1 MGRARSML
9 VVYSHSQQGPGC
21 GPVLHRPAFGRIPVQ
36 VVMPTALLRRAA
48 VIAAAVLAL
57 HGATVVA
64 QEQDVERSLET
75 QSDAEAAAAASQR
88 RIDALDDATRELLQ
102 RYRDTLREAETL
114 ERYNERVAKLVD
126 SQESE
131 IADKR
136 DQLAGLEETRRNI
149 YPHIEDLLATLERFV
164 RLDMPFLPQERRSRL
179 DELSA
184 LMDRADVSV
193 AEKYRRLLE
202 AYQIELEYG
211 RTIEAYEGSLAADD
225 DGERSV
231 TFLRVGR
238 VALLYQTRDGA
249 ETGYW
254 DAEAERFVR
263 DDAYAD
269 AVRRGLRVA
278 RNQAAPELLHAPVR
292 LPEAGQ

>member
-1 MGRARSML
+1 M
-9 VVYSHSQQGPGC
+9 PI
-21 GPVLHRPAFGRIPVQ
+21 AFHWSAAALAAALAFHGT
-36 VVMPTALLRRAA
+36 TAL
-48 VIAAAVLAL
+48 
-57 HGATVVA
+57 A
-64 QEQDVERSLET
+64 QEQAVERSLET
-75 QSDAEAAAAASQR
+75 QSEAEAAAAASQR
-88 RIDALDDATRELLQ
+88 RIDALDDETRRLLQ

-114 ERYNERVAKLVD
+114 ERYNQRVARLVD

-136 DQLAGLEETRRNI
+136 EQLAGLEETRRRI

-164 RLDMPFLPQERRSRL
+164 RLDMPFLPQEREARL

-211 RTIEAYEGSLAADD
+211 RTIEAYEGSLAGE

-263 DDAYAD
+263 DDGYAD

-278 RNQAAPELLHAPVR
+278 RSQAAPELLRAPVR

>member
-1 MGRARSML
+1 
-9 VVYSHSQQGPGC
+9 
-21 GPVLHRPAFGRIPVQ
+21 
-36 VVMPTALLRRAA
+36 MPTAPIRRAA
-48 VIAAAVLAL
+48 ILAAAVLVL

-75 QSDAEAAAAASQR
+75 QSAAEAAAAASQR
-88 RIDALDDATRELLQ
+88 RIDALDDETRELLQ

-114 ERYNERVAKLVD
+114 ERYNERVARLVD
-126 SQESE
+126 SQETE

-136 DQLAGLEETRRNI
+136 EQLAGLEETRRNI

-164 RLDMPFLPQERRSRL
+164 RLDRPFLPQERRSRL

-211 RTIEAYEGSLAADD
+211 RTIEAYEGSLAGDNV
-225 DGERSV
+225 ERSV

-254 DAEAERFVR
+254 DAEAESFVR

-292 LPEAGQ
+292 LPEASQ

>member
-1 MGRARSML
+1 M
-9 VVYSHSQQGPGC
+9 
-21 GPVLHRPAFGRIPVQ
+21 
-36 VVMPTALLRRAA
+36 
-48 VIAAAVLAL
+48 
-57 HGATVVA
+57 
-64 QEQDVERSLET
+64 ERSLET
-75 QSDAEAAAAASQR
+75 QSEAEAAAAASQR
-88 RIDALDDATRELLQ
+88 RIDALDDETRALLQ

-114 ERYNERVAKLVD
+114 ERYNERVARLVD
-126 SQESE
+126 SQEAE

-136 DQLAGLEETRRNI
+136 EQLAGLEETRREI
-149 YPHIEDLLATLERFV
+149 YPHLEDLLATLERFV
-164 RLDMPFLPQERRSRL
+164 RLDLPFLPQEREARL
-179 DELSA
+179 DALAA

-211 RTIEAYEGSLAADD
+211 RTIEAYDGSLAGDE
-225 DGERSV
+225 GERSV

-254 DAEAERFVR
+254 DAEAEAFVR

-269 AVRRGLRVA
+269 AVRRGLVA
-278 RNQAAPELLHAPVR
+278 RHSQAAPELLQAPVR
-292 LPEAGQ
+292 LPEASQ